1 MDVQRE
7 VDIAISHVDR
17 FCDEHITEEKVLQ
30 WCQSRGIPSAEYR
43 AFFESELGHYA
54 LPPALGGYEG
64 PFIVRTMLIARLM
77 RRAGAMLPF
86 HEDMNAIALLSAMD
100 EDVQREIA
108 NQLLARDGRASFSQA
123 FSEGGIQTDS
133 KTIATEVTS
142 DVDGIYLDGE
152 KTFVANGQFARNTL
166 VLTQDTVYGTEDG
179 GRSLWLVP
187 LSTPGVN
194 TYPLNTV
201 GQEMMAPAGIVFD
214 HVKLDPSWRVRTNG
228 RLKAILQRQYAL
240 GRIYVCAASLGLA
253 QAAMDDALERCATY
267 KTRGNYLGTIPQV
280 QEMIADMA
288 VRIRTMG
295 GLVKRAAVSVSSDES
310 VEEQRYNCSLMKYY
324 VPKTAT
330 EVASDALQ
338 VFGGLGYTDATRVS
352 RIWRECRGNQL
363 AQGADEM
370 MVRGIARY
378 LLKDRAFT
386 RKEP

>member
-1 MDVQRE
+1 MDVQE
-7 VDIAISHVDR
+7 EIAIAIGHVDR
-17 FCDEHITEEKVLQ
+17 FCDERITEDNIKQ
-30 WCQSRGIPSAEYR
+30 WCMSRGVPSAEYK

-54 LPPALGGYEG
+54 LPPVLGGYNG
-64 PFIVRTMLIARLM
+64 PFIVRAMLITRLM

-100 EDVQREIA
+100 EDVQHDIA
-108 NQLLARDGRASFSQA
+108 NQLLARDGRTLFSQA
-123 FSEGGIQTDS
+123 FSEGGVKSDS
-133 KTIATEVTS
+133 KGITTEVTADS
-142 DVDGIYLDGE
+142 DGIFLDGE
-152 KTFVANGQFARNTL
+152 KTFVANGQFAPNTL

-179 GRSLWLVP
+179 GQSLWLVP
-187 LSTPGVN
+187 ITAPGVN

-214 HVKLDPSWRVRTNG
+214 HVQLDPSWRVQTNG
-228 RLKAILQRQYAL
+228 KLKATLQRQYAL

-267 KTRGNYLGTIPQV
+267 KTRGSYLGSIPQV

-288 VRIRTMG
+288 AKIRAMG
-295 GLVKRAAVSVSSDES
+295 GLVKRAAVSVSSDEPI
-310 VEEQRYNCSLMKYY
+310 EEQRYNCSLMKYY

-330 EVASDALQ
+330 EVASNALQ
-338 VFGGLGYTDATRVS
+338 IFGGMGYTDQTRVS

-370 MVRGIARY
+370 MVRGISKY

-386 RKEP
+386 HKDM